1 MFIEDRL
8 SVMEFEKEH
17 SQKNRRTSKIIDSAV
32 AKITVILESAIQ
44 RTLGK

>member
-17 SQKNRRTSKIIDSAV
+17 SQKKRSTSKIIDYLRR
-32 AKITVILESAIQ
+32 ILHIQ
-44 RTLGK
+44 LSM